1 MNKKNVAIAMSAL
14 TVVGSAAPI
23 FADAVP
29 SESNANNYTVVKDK
43 YKDIYDEI
51 EKLVKENDQIISD
64 YKKLDGNG
72 SKSDDVIWSELVDE
86 GAVNVIKMKVNEVA
100 GDSNKDSDDIPK
112 VPETTIRTGTV
123 SDKKYVEDK
132 LKNLDSDQ
140 YVDFSIQLKGTKGES
155 TTKYTNAE
163 LTALANDSG
172 KEILDGIKATTSEE
186 LTKNGVLSQA
196 AFDAVTGKTEAAT
209 AEVLAGYFTVSSSLN
224 KVTVTFAEPS
234 SGKVLTTDP
243 AQTAITSS
251 GVQNKISAQTGYAK
265 IDLTTESNRLDFS
278 KPKFKGGK
286 FEGFEEKAPVDGAV
300 TPGKTYNVRVINAKQ
315 SNIKA
320 TDYDGIKAIVQKY
333 DFDGAYI
340 DKVYKEVDK
349 LNKEDKLDGSLY
361 DIDGTYKAVFY
372 ATGKRLQGFS
382 SYGKN
387 FTKDEPQ
394 GGIAVGD
401 AVYKLVIESD
411 DEEDFVDGIEDLKD
425 LNNSYTDVISI
436 AGNDRIETAIELSKT
451 YYNSTDKDALYKNE
465 VNNVVLVGS
474 QAIVDGLVASPL
486 AAEKEGPLLLTSKE
500 KLDSSVKSEI
510 KRVLGLSSTSSI
522 NSKKK
527 VYLVGGEN
535 SISKDVEKAISDM
548 GVKVER
554 LSGDDRYSTS
564 LKIADEVGI
573 DNDKAFVVGGTGLA
587 DAMSIAPVASQL
599 DSSKDATPIVV
610 VDGKADKLST
620 DAADFL
626 DGASKVDIIGGVNSV
641 SDKVKD
647 SIKDTIDK
655 APTRVSGDDR
665 QDTNAQVINEY
676 FKKENKTVKNF
687 FLAKDGSTKEDQL
700 VDALASAAVAGNF
713 GSVNGNQDKVSP
725 APIVLATDN
734 LSSKQH
740 VEISKVVDDNASNKI
755 VKVGGGIADSV
766 VNKLKDLLGM

>member
-23 FADAVP
+23 FADAKP
-29 SESNANNYTVVKDK
+29 SENNANKYTVVKDK

-51 EKLVKENDQIISD
+51 EKLVKENDEIIAK
-64 YKKLDGNG
+64 YKAEPANSAKT
-72 SKSDDVIWSELVDE
+72 DDVIWSELV
-86 GAVNVIKMKVNEVA
+86 GKNAVNVMKMKVYEVD
-100 GDSNKDSDDIPK
+100 GDANDDADDKVK
-112 VPETTIRTGTV
+112 VPETTIRTNTV

-140 YVDFSIQLKGTKGES
+140 YVDFSITPKGTKGEDS
-155 TTKYTNAE
+155 TTYTTTE
-163 LTALANDSG
+163 LAKLAAASG
-172 KEILDGIKATTSEE
+172 KEVTDAIKTVTAADLTTFGINSQGLANATSGAT
-186 LTKNGVLSQA
+186 V
-196 AFDAVTGKTEAAT
+196 AAT
-209 AEVLAGYFTVSSSLN
+209 PQALAGYFTVTEAVD
-224 KVTVTFAEPS
+224 KVTIAFAAPTDANPVLS
-234 SGKVLTTDP
+234 KDAVGASITASGVPNQITAKTGFASIELTT
-243 AQTAITSS
+243 SS
-251 GVQNKISAQTGYAK
+251 K
-265 IDLTTESNRLDFS
+265 RLDFS
-278 KPKFKGGK
+278 KPKFVSGE
-286 FEGFEEKAPVDGAV
+286 FQGFEEAAPVDGIV
-300 TPGKTYNVRVINAKQ
+300 TPGQTYKVRVINAKQ

-333 DFDGAYI
+333 DFDGDTIAAIYN
-340 DKVYKEVDK
+340 EVND
-349 LNKEDKLDGSLY
+349 LNKEDKLDGSAY

-387 FTKDEPQ
+387 FTKDEAQ

-411 DEEDFVDGIEDLKD
+411 DEEDFVDGIEDLKN
-425 LNNSYTDVISI
+425 LNNSYTDVISV

-500 KLDSSVKSEI
+500 NLDSSVKSEI

-599 DSSKDATPIVV
+599 KSGDATPIVV

-713 GSVNGNQDKVSP
+713 GSINGNADNVSP

-740 VEISKVVDDNASNKI
+740 VEISKVVNDDASNKI

>member
-64 YKKLDGNG
+64 YKALDGNG
-72 SKSDDVIWSELVDE
+72 SKSDDVIWSELAGK
-86 GAVNVIKMKVNEVA
+86 GAVNVIKMTVHEVA

-123 SDKKYVEDK
+123 ADKKYVEDK

-163 LTALANDSG
+163 LTTLANNSG
-172 KEILDGIKATTSEE
+172 KEILDGIKATKSETF
-186 LTKNGVLSQA
+186 TKNGVPSQA
-196 AFDAVTGKTEAAT
+196 DKSATSGKTEAAT
-209 AEVLAGYFTVSSSLN
+209 GETLASYFTVSSSLN
-224 KVTVTFAEPS
+224 KVTVNFAEPS
-234 SGKVLTTDP
+234 SGKVLTTD
-243 AQTAITSS
+243 AVDTTIEAA
-251 GVQNKISAQTGYAK
+251 GVQNKISAQTGYNT

-278 KPKFKGGK
+278 KPKFTSGK
-286 FEGFEEKAPVDGAV
+286 FEGFEEKAPVDGDI

-333 DFDGAYI
+333 DFDGDYI

-349 LNKEDKLDGSLY
+349 LNKEDKLDGSAY

-599 DSSKDATPIVV
+599 NSSKDATPIVV

-713 GSVNGNQDKVSP
+713 GSVNGNLDKVSP

>member
-14 TVVGSAAPI
+14 TVVGSATPI
-23 FADAVP
+23 FADAKP
-29 SESNANNYTVVKDK
+29 SESNANKYTVVKDK

-51 EKLVKENDQIISD
+51 EKLVKENDDIIAK
-64 YKKLDGNG
+64 YKENPINT
-72 SKSDDVIWSELVDE
+72 SKDADTIWSELVSAK
-86 GAVNVIKMKVNEVA
+86 AVNVIKMTVHEVD
-100 GDSNKDSDDIPK
+100 GDANDDSDDTTK
-112 VPETTIRTGTV
+112 VPETTVRTGTV
-123 SDKKYVEDK
+123 ADKKYVEDK

-140 YVDFSIQLKGTKGES
+140 YADFSIQLKGTKGES
-155 TTKYTNAE
+155 TTTYTTEE
-163 LTALANDSG
+163 LADLAATSG
-172 KEILDGIKATTSEE
+172 KAITDKIATTPVAT
-186 LTKNGVLSQA
+186 LTGGGINSQIA
-196 AFDAVTGKTEAAT
+196 GNATSGNTADPTAAT
-209 AEVLAGYFTVSSSLN
+209 LATYFKVTSTVN
-224 KVTVTFAEPS
+224 KVTITFTEPT
-234 SGKVLTTDP
+234 G
-243 AQTAITSS
+243 S
-251 GVQNKISAQTGYAK
+251 GVVLSKVPSGTSLSAVVTDKLAAATGK
-265 IDLTTESNRLDFS
+265 GTIELTNTSKRLDFS
-278 KPKFKGGK
+278 KPLIENGEFKG
-286 FEGFEEKAPVDGAV
+286 FADAAPVDGDV
-300 TPGKTYNVRVINAKQ
+300 TAGKSYDVRVINAKQ

-333 DFDGAYI
+333 DFDSDNIAA
-340 DKVYKEVDK
+340 VYKEVDE
-349 LNKEDKLDGSLY
+349 LNKEDKLDGSAY

-387 FTKDEPQ
+387 FTKDEAQ

-425 LNNSYTDVISI
+425 LNNSYTDVISV

-451 YYNSTDKDALYKNE
+451 YYNSTDKDALYKDE

-500 KLDSSVKSEI
+500 NLDSSVKSEI

-599 DSSKDATPIVV
+599 DSGKDATPIVV

-713 GSVNGNQDKVSP
+713 GSVNGNLANVSP

-740 VEISKVVDDNASNKI
+740 VEISKVVNDDASNKI